1 VPEVSDEEV
10 TAQIDRVRT
19 QYAELEDVE
28 RPADEGDFVMINL
41 SAAGPLG
48 DIAEVSA
55 TDLLYEVGSRSYIP
69 GLDEMLTGA
78 AAGAIQ
84 EGPATLPEGFGDHS
98 GREVTLRVLVKGVK
112 ARKLPELTDEWV
124 SDVSEYETLSEL
136 EDELRRGLLSLKLE
150 TARGMFRD
158 KLLGEL
164 IDDLGLDVPDALIQ
178 AEMESSFHNLSH
190 SLESRGL
197 DLGTYLSVT
206 GQDQQAFVDDL
217 REGAERSITTRVLL
231 EGVAGVEGLAVDDA
245 EVDAAIAG
253 MAASSGR
260 PPDEL
265 RATLESSG
273 QLSVLTGDIL
283 RRKALDRILEAST
296 AVDADGDPIELTIPD
311 DSDEEIDGDEV
322 ADHGDAVEEAGEI
335 TDVAGDQTPT
345 SASVGREGADPDAD
359 EDS

>member
-1 VPEVSDEEV
+1 
-10 TAQIDRVRT
+10 
-19 QYAELEDVE
+19 
-28 RPADEGDFVMINL
+28 
-41 SAAGPLG
+41 
-48 DIAEVSA
+48 
-55 TDLLYEVGSRSYIP
+55 
-69 GLDEMLTGA
+69 
-78 AAGAIQ
+78 
-84 EGPATLPEGFGDHS
+84 
-98 GREVTLRVLVKGVK
+98 
-112 ARKLPELTDEWV
+112 
-124 SDVSEYETLSEL
+124 
-136 EDELRRGLLSLKLE
+136 
-150 TARGMFRD
+150 MFRD

-164 IDDLGLDVPDALIQ
+164 IDDLGLDVPDALVQ

-190 SLESRGL
+190 TLEARGL

-231 EGVAGVEGLAVDDA
+231 EGVAGVEGLAVDDT

-296 AVDADGDPIELTIPD
+296 AVDADGDPVELTVPD

-335 TDVAGDQTPT
+335 TDVAGDETPT
-345 SASVGREGADPDAD
+345 AASVGREGADPDAD